1 MVNGS
6 RNGIRLICLFQGRA
20 SKRKGDNMLIVHTS
34 LDQLLSLLGN
44 AVVFLVILAVV
55 IFLVL

>member
-1 MVNGS
+1 
-6 RNGIRLICLFQGRA
+6 
-20 SKRKGDNMLIVHTS
+20 MLIVHTS

>member
-1 MVNGS
+1 
-6 RNGIRLICLFQGRA
+6 
-20 SKRKGDNMLIVHTS
+20 MLIVHTS
-34 LDQLLSLLGN
+34 LDQLLSLFGN